1 MAPVT
6 FETIERNIIG
16 IIGALASMYVGYLG
30 SNPIDHKVLAG
41 AAIGFLISGIII
53 DADPI
58 VGAISKLIT
67 LAKDAKSLKD

>member
-6 FETIERNIIG
+6 FETIRRNIIG
-16 IIGALASMYVGYLG
+16 LIGAGASVYVGYLG
-30 SNPIDHKVLAG
+30 TQPIDHKVLAG
-41 AAIGFLISGIII
+41 AAIGFLLSGIII

-58 VGAISKLIT
+58 VKAIGTLIT